1 MKYYVYFLIINLIAS
16 FIRSFSF
23 AYGGIRCAEYIHND
37 LLKKL
42 IVKPLLFFDQ
52 NPLGRIVNRIN
63 QDIWSVDDELP
74 FQFNILIKQ
83 LYVVI
88 GTISII
94 IISNTR
100 LSLPLLL
107 VIIGY
112 LGIQRKYRTVCR
124 DLRRLDTVTRSPL
137 YSHFIE
143 SLSGS
148 IIIRIF
154 HKIPF
159 YLDKSLNLIDRN
171 QCTVYSVLSSAQWF
185 SLYVQ
190 YIGFIIIAVILVLYG
205 QNISCIYFNV
215 LLLIA
220 SDSMSAGL
228 IGLCLSYSLPLIN
241 TFSVYI
247 LIYYY

>member
-37 LLKKL
+37 LLNKL
-42 IVKPLLFFDQ
+42 IMKPLLFFDE

-88 GTISII
+88 GTIFII
-94 IISNTR
+94 IIANNR
-100 LSLPLLL
+100 LVLPLLL

-112 LGIQRKYRTVCR
+112 LGIQRKYRSICR
-124 DLRRLDTVTRSPL
+124 DLRRLDTISRSPL

-159 YLDKSLNLIDRN
+159 FLDKSLRLIDKN
-171 QCTVYSVLSSAQWF
+171 QCCVYSVLSSAQWF

-190 YIGFIIIAVILVLYG
+190 YIGFIIIGVILILYG
-205 QNISCIYFNV
+205 QNISCILF
-215 LLLIA
+215 
-220 SDSMSAGL
+220 
-228 IGLCLSYSLPLIN
+228 
-241 TFSVYI
+241 
-247 LIYYY
+247 IYYLFIFIFLFYFISK